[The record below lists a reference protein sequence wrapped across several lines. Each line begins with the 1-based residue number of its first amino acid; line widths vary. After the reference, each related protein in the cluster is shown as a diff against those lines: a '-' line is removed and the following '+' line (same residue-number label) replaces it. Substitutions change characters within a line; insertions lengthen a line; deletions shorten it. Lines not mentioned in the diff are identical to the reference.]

1 MDASSP
7 RRAGTHTRGIGA
19 AARTRAR
26 FARSR
31 GRRPRAS
38 REARRS
44 RSSWVSRSGG
54 AVHPSIGTVPGYLE
68 SGRCRAHTRCAT
80 THTRAMCGS
89 CAVRCS
95 GSPGRP
101 TLRTER
107 ALPKGGLDGQDR
119 WKSGS
124 GCCAALA
131 LASWHVAVHR
141 LVLPAELPLVVPR
154 ELGAASSLGAD
165 PIAGILS
172 VRSRKRADRCASVPL
187 LCHVVHILSGRDR
200 RSDEG

>member
-80 THTRAMCGS
+80 THTRAMSGC

-95 GSPGRP
+95 GGPGRP

-107 ALPKGGLDGQDR
+107 GPPEGGPR
-119 WKSGS
+119 WSGS
-124 GCCAALA
+124 LEVGIRLLCGSCACL
-131 LASWHVAVHR
+131 VAR
-141 LVLPAELPLVVPR
+141 SCAPAR
-154 ELGAASSLGAD
+154 AASRTATCCT
-165 PIAGILS
+165 ARAWCRILA
-172 VRSRKRADRCASVPL
+172 RRRP
-187 LCHVVHILSGRDR
+187 DR
-200 RSDEG
+200 RNTVCSLAEASGPMRLGTSPLPRRSHPFGTGPAVG